1 MRPFS
6 ISDLSLI
13 LSISKNG
20 GSQSEVITAL
30 LVEATNLSTIIVI
43 NIVTN
48 YNTSGNFWEGTLL
61 YVDVNTNIT
70 FY

>member
-13 LSISKNG
+13 LSISKSG
-20 GSQSEVITAL
+20 TSQSEVISL
-30 LVEATNLSTIIVI
+30 LLSEASNLSTIIVI
-43 NIVTN
+43 NITAN
-48 YNTSGNFWEGTLL
+48 YNPSGNFWEGTLL
-61 YVDVNTNIT
+61 YVDANTTIT

>member
-13 LSISKNG
+13 LSLSKSG
-20 GSQSEVITAL
+20 TSQSEVISL
-30 LVEATNLSTIIVI
+30 LLSEASNLPKIIVI
-43 NIVTN
+43 SITAN
-48 YNTSGNFWEGTLL
+48 YNPSGNFWEGTLL
-61 YVDVNTNIT
+61 YVDANTEIT

>member
-6 ISDLSLI
+6 ISDLSLV
-13 LSISKNG
+13 LSISKSG
-20 GSQSEVITAL
+20 ISQSEVISL
-30 LVEATNLSTIIVI
+30 LLSEASNLSTIIII
-43 NIVTN
+43 NITAN

-61 YVDVNTNIT
+61 YVDANTEIT

>member
-13 LSISKNG
+13 LNISKAG
-20 GSQSEVITAL
+20 ASQSEVISL
-30 LVEATNLSTIIVI
+30 LLSEAANLSTIIVI
-43 NIVTN
+43 SITAN
-48 YNTSGNFWEGTLL
+48 YNPSGNFWEGTLL
-61 YVDVNTNIT
+61 YVDANTTIT

>member
-30 LVEATNLSTIIVI
+30 LAEATNLPTIIVI

-61 YVDVNTNIT
+61 YVDANTNIT